1 MVRLKIIFLVCSIFI
16 ALVLVSCAESRED
29 KIAKYLNSQNLDGD
43 YSIGILNPN
52 QCGSCTDFS
61 ILELCKRK
69 TKGNEKIILTTGK
82 LEEGYKK
89 KLSENGYSFKSV
101 DANNLA
107 RVGITLTVCTFIEMR
122 EGEIVQIDII
132 K

>member
-1 MVRLKIIFLVCSIFI
+1 MVRLKTIFLTFSIFTV
-16 ALVLVSCAESRED
+16 LVLVSCAETRED
-29 KIAKYLNSQNLDGD
+29 KIAKYLHSQNIDGD

-61 ILELCKRK
+61 ILELCNRD
-69 TKGNEKIILTTGK
+69 TNGTEKVILTTGI
-82 LEEGYKK
+82 LEKRHKE
-89 KLSENGYSFKSV
+89 KLSENGYSFKNV
-101 DANNLA
+101 EANNLA

-122 EGEIVQIDII
+122 EGEIAQIEII